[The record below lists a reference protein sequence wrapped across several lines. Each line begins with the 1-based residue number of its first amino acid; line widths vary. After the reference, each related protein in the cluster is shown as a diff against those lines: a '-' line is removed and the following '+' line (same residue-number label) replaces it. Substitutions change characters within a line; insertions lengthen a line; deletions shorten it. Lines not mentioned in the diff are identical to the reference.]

1 MRAMWCF
8 VLGTGLLVA
17 ASGCV
22 KAPDRI
28 EVTVGSPRRPAPV
41 DTSHVPQPTTLEEA
55 QAELNKAY
63 QDIQALQDDNARLN
77 EKADK
82 LKRERDDCR
91 HKLKKYEKEKD

>member
-1 MRAMWCF
+1 M
-8 VLGTGLLVA
+8 
-17 ASGCV
+17 
-22 KAPDRI
+22 
-28 EVTVGSPRRPAPV
+28 
-41 DTSHVPQPTTLEEA
+41 DTNRVPQPATLAEA

-91 HKLKKYEKEKD
+91 HKLKKFEKEKD